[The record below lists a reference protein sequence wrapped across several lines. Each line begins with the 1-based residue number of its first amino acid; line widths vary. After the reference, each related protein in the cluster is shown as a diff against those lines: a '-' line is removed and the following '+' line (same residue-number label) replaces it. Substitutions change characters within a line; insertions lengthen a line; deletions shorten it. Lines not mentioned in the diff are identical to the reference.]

1 MSTGGCVRGDGVN
14 EWWSSLG
21 EEDKAWREVVL
32 RAHYGKGKKERGAA
46 VRASGAIGRSFG
58 RRAEY
63 KCFPKINV
71 DGTFPRDKVL
81 ERMLL
86 L

>member
-1 MSTGGCVRGDGVN
+1 MEMGED

-46 VRASGAIGRSFG
+46 VRASGAIGRRSEE
-58 RRAEY
+58 RRVGKE
-63 KCFPKINV
+63 CSW
-71 DGTFPRDKVL
+71 
-81 ERMLL
+81 
-86 L
+86 